1 MGKPDE
7 EQDQMRWSLRMPDSH
22 DIFLH
27 YDQMK
32 SFYTGLRAGEIY
44 PRWEVE
50 TNRGFGA
57 PTTCFYPPAIYYVT
71 SLFYFI
77 ARNWVLSLL
86 WTHLAIMAAS
96 AAAIYLYA
104 RRSLSRPAA
113 ALAMACYTILPYHL
127 IDQYQRGALAELLGF
142 VWMPL
147 ILLFIERLFDPPGGP
162 SSVADASLEQATKA
176 EGTGGVSPLDK
187 RRSVVRCISAI
198 AGLALVYGAFI
209 WSHPPTAFQ
218 FSMVLAVFI
227 LLLAL
232 ARKKWRG
239 IALTGAGVA
248 LGLALSSAYLYPAYL
263 EKNLIHNEFIA
274 ENWPYRQSYVF

>member
-1 MGKPDE
+1 METATIDTATDSRPTRGRHSLAKSLGVICFCLLLSGIATVPYFFMGEPDE
-7 EQDQMRWSLRMPDSH
+7 EQDQTRWSLRMPDTH

-71 SLFYFI
+71 SLFYY
-77 ARNWVLSLL
+77 AGRNWVLSLL
-86 WTHLAIMAAS
+86 WTHLAIMVAS

-104 RRSLSRPAA
+104 RRTLSRAA
-113 ALAMACYTILPYHL
+113 AVVAMTCYTILPYHL

-147 ILLFIERLFDPPGGP
+147 ILLFLEQLFDAPSFRSSPGDQT
-162 SSVADASLEQATKA
+162 SREAT
-176 EGTGGVSPLDK
+176 TGQSPLSPDRSW
-187 RRSVVRCISAI
+187 RRSFVRGSMAVTGLAI
-198 AGLALVYGAFI
+198 AYA
-209 WSHPPTAFQ
+209 
-218 FSMVLAVFI
+218 
-227 LLLAL
+227 
-232 ARKKWRG
+232 
-239 IALTGAGVA
+239 
-248 LGLALSSAYLYPAYL
+248 
-263 EKNLIHNEFIA
+263 
-274 ENWPYRQSYVF
+274 

>member
-1 MGKPDE
+1 MGQPDD
-7 EQDQMRWSLRMPDSH
+7 EQAQTRWSLRMPDTH

-71 SLFYFI
+71 SLFYY
-77 ARNWVLSLL
+77 AGRNWVLSLL
-86 WTHLAIMAAS
+86 WTHLAIMVAS

-104 RRSLSRPAA
+104 RRTLSRAA
-113 ALAMACYTILPYHL
+113 AVVAMTCYTILPYHL

-147 ILLFIERLFDPPGGP
+147 ILLFIEQMVDHPGG
-162 SSVADASLEQATKA
+162 
-176 EGTGGVSPLDK
+176 
-187 RRSVVRCISAI
+187 
-198 AGLALVYGAFI
+198 
-209 WSHPPTAFQ
+209 
-218 FSMVLAVFI
+218 
-227 LLLAL
+227 
-232 ARKKWRG
+232 
-239 IALTGAGVA
+239 
-248 LGLALSSAYLYPAYL
+248 LSSLDSLGVPDPAKPGPAKPESL
-263 EKNLIHNEFIA
+263 DRA
-274 ENWPYRQSYVF
+274 